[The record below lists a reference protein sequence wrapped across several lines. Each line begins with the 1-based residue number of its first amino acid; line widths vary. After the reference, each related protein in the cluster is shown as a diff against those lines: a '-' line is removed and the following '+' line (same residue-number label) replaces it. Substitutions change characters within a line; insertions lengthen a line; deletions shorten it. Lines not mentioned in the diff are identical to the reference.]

1 MIWNMQTYEREKNCL
16 WRNKEINLRGKGSEW
31 KNAYLSKRVWKVKA
45 KLSIIWVWVSPHR
58 EVANSLFLKLYFFEV
73 DWQSTGKALS
83 FAESVFLNNQSRMS
97 IAANCC
103 CCLLLKILMN
113 YISQCRDIRANFS
126 LRLWSSFCKMIGKRT
141 IINTTNTS
149 FFFRLAVLLLGM
161 PYRLFKHLNQVFR
174 DLKSSEVWGT
184 TKKPPLK
191 ISTHFCH
198 SPKSSIHCLA
208 QQKSFSSDSVNHSKT
223 RGQLSGNF

>member
-1 MIWNMQTYEREKNCL
+1 M
-16 WRNKEINLRGKGSEW
+16 
-31 KNAYLSKRVWKVKA
+31 
-45 KLSIIWVWVSPHR
+45 SIIWVWVSPRR
-58 EVANSLFLKLYFFEV
+58 EVANSLFLKLFFFEV

-126 LRLWSSFCKMIGKRT
+126 LRLWSSFCKMIGKWT

-149 FFFRLAVLLLGM
+149 FFFRLACYCLECLTGFSNILIK
-161 PYRLFKHLNQVFR
+161 F
-174 DLKSSEVWGT
+174 SGT
-184 TKKPPLK
+184 WKAVRFGEPPRNPPQNF
-191 ISTHFCH
+191 HPF
-198 SPKSSIHCLA
+198 
-208 QQKSFSSDSVNHSKT
+208 
-223 RGQLSGNF
+223 LSLS